1 GRRGGAGALPKPGAL
16 PGVRA
21 LGPGGPARRGARLPF
36 PPAAAPSGKAHGP
49 RLSGDHG
56 RARRRAARRAA
67 RRSGG
72 AHVRERPGALR
83 AVSRRFA
90 ARDVALYLQRRLI
103 RRLSRLAAA
112 RDRTPPVVPLPVGE
126 VMRGSRTPLALVR
139 LLEGRSNAERESAVA
154 GYLRARGVPF
164 TLHPFSSDEGS
175 GENFAV
181 DLGAGERVLLLAAH
195 HDAVPGSPGA
205 NDN

>member
-1 GRRGGAGALPKPGAL
+1 AGGGGFG

-21 LGPGGPARRGARLPF
+21 RPGHGRPF
-36 PPAAAPSGKAHGP
+36 PPAPAPPGQAQRA

-72 AHVRERPGALR
+72 AHVRERSGALR

-112 RDRTPPVVPLPVGE
+112 RDRTPPVVPLSVDE
-126 VMRGSRTPLALVR
+126 VIRGSRTPLALVR
-139 LLEGRSNAERESAVA
+139 LLEGRSNAERESAGA
-154 GYLRARGVPF
+154 RYLRARGGPF
-164 TLHPFSSDEGS
+164 PPHPLSSDTGP
-175 GENFAV
+175 GE
-181 DLGAGERVLLLAAH
+181 D
-195 HDAVPGSPGA
+195 S
-205 NDN
+205 